1 MLFNNLAKK
10 VCVIG
15 LCLSVMASPLALAN
29 NSIELNQDRSAGHGL
44 IAKPQSQKTSAALV
58 GNSIELNQD
67 RSAGHGVMAKPQS
80 HTTSVTA
87 AYTQSDLLYDKGDR
101 RTDQEFM
108 AKVNGQ
114 SARATNYALA
124 D

>member
-29 NSIELNQDRSAGHGL
+29 
-44 IAKPQSQKTSAALV
+44 
-58 GNSIELNQD
+58 NSIELNQD